1 MTNTVGCAVRRQ
13 LLVVVTVVHSLDEAD
28 GSFSERK
35 GRTHTGNGPTS
46 RHHCENDQPQTGDG
60 DGSVGPDANLRP
72 QLHQSRILSLVLRAR
87 SGGFDL
93 GLMGLLRHVEDAVS
107 IAFIKIVVASQDFR
121 WRKRTLEA
129 QCSDEG
135 GVVGLWDG
143 ISSIARYRCLPA
155 CSQAI

>member
-13 LLVVVTVVHSLDEAD
+13 LLVVVTIVHSLDEAD

-72 QLHQSRILSLVLRAR
+72 QLTSRVFSLWYSVRALAASTSASWDCSAMWKMR
-87 SGGFDL
+87 S
-93 GLMGLLRHVEDAVS
+93 A
-107 IAFIKIVVASQDFR
+107 
-121 WRKRTLEA
+121 
-129 QCSDEG
+129 
-135 GVVGLWDG
+135 
-143 ISSIARYRCLPA
+143 
-155 CSQAI
+155 